1 MSLLSVLHILHVILL
16 SLLLTLKRQMFASNR
31 CYRSIYPRV
40 ERHRFIVFMVNFKQI
55 SDLGLVFLWLILS
68 MSLIAGFD
76 ISYFNRF

>member
-1 MSLLSVLHILHVILL
+1 
-16 SLLLTLKRQMFASNR
+16 MFASNR

-40 ERHRFIVFMVNFKQI
+40 ERRHRFIVFMVNFEHI

-76 ISYFNRF
+76 ISYFSRF